1 MASMIVVL
9 SLPFRFQQ
17 QFGFSA
23 AEAGA
28 MLAAWP
34 LAMMVGAPVSGILSD
49 RVPAG
54 ILGAIGMTVATAALT
69 ALAFLP
75 AAPSHFDI
83 VWRVGLSGLGF
94 SMFFSPN
101 ARQIVGSAPAGRVAA
116 AGGLVSTNRMAGQT
130 LGATGAAA
138 LLASGNGIGPAPF
151 LIGAGLAF
159 VAGMSSL
166 IVLRP
171 KLRRPTLEDIPDL

>member
-1 MASMIVVL
+1 
-9 SLPFRFQQ
+9 
-17 QFGFSA
+17 
-23 AEAGA
+23 
-28 MLAAWP
+28 
-34 LAMMVGAPVSGILSD
+34 
-49 RVPAG
+49 
-54 ILGAIGMTVATAALT
+54 
-69 ALAFLP
+69 
-75 AAPSHFDI
+75 
-83 VWRVGLSGLGF
+83 
-94 SMFFSPN
+94 
-101 ARQIVGSAPAGRVAA
+101 
-116 AGGLVSTNRMAGQT
+116 MAGQT